1 MSFEQFALLQHQYM
15 GRINLKMA
23 EILHINKVS
32 FLENDVRKKNRL
44 LARASHLRE
53 GVEKYE
59 GLLAALQQSW
69 PVYADKFVI
78 YPKRDDG

>member
-15 GRINLKMA
+15 GR
-23 EILHINKVS
+23 INKVS